1 MNKHR
6 ASAQAAHSS
15 PDPTKTGWSGVFHVT
30 KRGAFS
36 WVVIFA
42 AGFVAGVVFSAWK
55 LDNLTPRQAPT
66 AARNDER
73 EQRIEGLEKMLAKT
87 PDNVDALIQ
96 LGNDLF
102 DGGNYHKAIEAYD
115 KALRITPDNPDV
127 LTDLGISYRRLGQA
141 DKAAALFQQAVK
153 VDPNHAIALFN
164 LGIVYRDDLKD
175 LPAALKAWETFLEKA
190 GNSPH
195 AVMVRP
201 WVQQL
206 KEKLGA
212 SGSGGG

>member
-1 MNKHR
+1 M
-6 ASAQAAHSS
+6 
-15 PDPTKTGWSGVFHVT
+15 T

-36 WVVIFA
+36 WVAIFA

-55 LDNLTPRQAPT
+55 LESLTTRQAP
-66 AARNDER
+66 APARTDER
-73 EQRIEGLEKMLAKT
+73 GQRIEGLERMLAKT
-87 PDNVDALIQ
+87 PDNIDALIQ
-96 LGNDLF
+96 LGNDYF
-102 DGGNYHKAIEAYD
+102 DNGNYRKAVEAYE
-115 KALRITPDNPDV
+115 KAVRLKPDNPDV
-127 LTDLGISYRRLGQA
+127 LSDLGVSYRRLGQP
-141 DKAAALFQQAVK
+141 DKAVAAFQQAIK
-153 VDPNHAIALFN
+153 LDSSHGIALFN

-212 SGSGGG
+212 GGATGG

>member
-1 MNKHR
+1 
-6 ASAQAAHSS
+6 
-15 PDPTKTGWSGVFHVT
+15 VT

-36 WVVIFA
+36 WVAIFA

-55 LDNLTPRQAPT
+55 LESLTPRQAPT
-66 AARNDER
+66 PARNDER
-73 EQRIEGLEKMLAKT
+73 EQRIEGLQKMLSKT
-87 PDNVDALIQ
+87 PENVDALVQ

-102 DGGNYHKAIEAYD
+102 DAGNYRKAIEAYE
-115 KALRITPDNPDV
+115 KALRIKPDNPDV
-127 LTDLGISYRRLGQA
+127 LTDLGISYRRLGQPE
-141 DKAAALFQQAVK
+141 KAAELFQQALK
-153 VDPNHAIALFN
+153 VDPNHSIALFN

-190 GNSPH
+190 PNSPH
-195 AVMVRP
+195 AVMVHP

-212 SGSGGG
+212 AGSSAK